1 MSLEVPSRAAWQ
13 ALLPR
18 PVPSAPSVPRETPGG
33 GSSSSARPGDFALR
47 SLSSAPF
54 LALGAWRSAR
64 AWRSSRGRPSF
75 RAVRCA
81 LPSGLELD
89 TSPDISERPEKRL
102 VPELSRYEDP
112 DDPVRPPAPLR
123 DRAGLWAPPS
133 PEAIGAP
140 EVLVVGLGR
149 RLRAAPEDGPRARL
163 GVGALEALQRR
174 YQIRSYFDAD
184 VQGYMA
190 TCKAS
195 LDKSGR
201 AGVQKIHFMQPL
213 IDDDFDVAHG
223 LEKVMERPRLR
234 EAMVLF
240 VLSDPN
246 LPFGQLRIRN
256 AFDKTNPWLRSA
268 YAALGPQNRVTCL
281 YIGAG
286 AAARSEE
293 LLAAEAEALPTVLCN
308 AATAI
313 EVWLSESDLGLVMRF
328 VNRPEVYEMPP
339 GWPYTHQVLEDP
351 GAAQLEDLEA
361 DEAAEGAPLLP
372 QSLIGPSPGE
382 QYALFDLNRDNP
394 TDIPDV
400 ALDLMS
406 PSSALAALQE
416 RPAHG
421 AHGDAILLA
430 GRRYPSLAKL
440 QSTVADIVIEQEPG
454 QHLRFEDDEDA
465 MKTLLSFHP
474 DGDRL
479 LEDLVAIKV
488 DSSPVDDDTR
498 CLWVIKYDGY
508 EEDVS
513 LRTCLEGLEKVLN
526 LEDAQT
532 KQEDSQHFLPR
543 LGPGRWRLPMP
554 RESTA
559 ERAQLEESRGI
570 ETTETSKKRDP
581 R

>member
-33 GSSSSARPGDFALR
+33 GSSSSARRPGVALSSLS
-47 SLSSAPF
+47 SLSSAP
-54 LALGAWRSAR
+54 LVALG
-64 AWRSSRGRPSF
+64 AWRSSRGRPGRF

-149 RLRAAPEDGPRARL
+149 RLRVAPEDGPRARL

-201 AGVQKIHFMQPL
+201 AGVQKIHLMQPL

-223 LEKVMERPRLR
+223 LEKVMERPGLN

-240 VLSDPN
+240 VLSYPN
-246 LPFGQLRIRN
+246 LPFGQLRMRN

-293 LLAAEAEALPTVLCN
+293 LLAAEAAALPTVLCN

-339 GWPYTHQVLEDP
+339 GWPYTHQVLED
-351 GAAQLEDLEA
+351 GAAAAQLEA
-361 DEAAEGAPLLP
+361 DEAELAEGTPLLP

-406 PSSALAALQE
+406 PSCALAALQE
-416 RPAHG
+416 RP
-421 AHGDAILLA
+421 HGDAILLA
-430 GRRYPSLAKL
+430 GRRFPSLAKL

-474 DGDRL
+474 EGDRL

-513 LRTCLEGLEKVLN
+513 LRACLEGLENVLN
-526 LEDAQT
+526 LEDTQT
-532 KQEDSQHFLPR
+532 KQEGKHFLPR
-543 LGPGRWRLPMP
+543 LGPGRWRLPMR

-570 ETTETSKKRDP
+570 ETIKSSKKRDP